1 MKIKKVIAKQ
11 VLDSR
16 KEPTIQVIIK
26 TGFFKRFKTS
36 APEGKSK
43 GEYEA
48 KSYAKDLE
56 GDISFINSTNIQEL
70 NNIINKSGE
79 KISSVE
85 AFSILEDIE
94 ELVKNQIGANS
105 LFALEASLLK
115 MLAYENNKELY
126 EFLGTGKKL
135 PRPVGNAIGGGLH
148 SKGINDKSPDFQEF
162 LFIGNSKTIKECVEV
177 NNLAYNLS
185 GKHLESKKRNDE
197 GAWETD
203 KTNEEILDVMNQI
216 QQELKQKKK
225 NIVIG
230 LDVAAS
236 SFYKNMI
243 YDYKNPPQ
251 TPNRTQ
257 QINYIKELINKYGIY
272 YLEDPLEDNDFSG
285 FSNLIGRG
293 CFIVG
298 DDLTTTNPERLKKAI
313 KMRSI
318 NAIIVKPNQI
328 GSLIKTKQVI
338 DLAKENNIFTIMS
351 HRSGETTDN
360 TIADLAVAWGCDFIK
375 TGIYGKVRTAKLKRL
390 IKIEKKL
397 KNKIVLP

>member
-26 TGFFKRFKTS
+26 TGFFRKFKTS
-36 APEGKSK
+36 SPEGKSK
-43 GEYEA
+43 GKYET
-48 KSYAKDLE
+48 KSYAKNLE
-56 GDISFINSTNIQEL
+56 GDISFINSINIQEL
-70 NNIINKSGE
+70 NNIVNKYRE
-79 KISSVE
+79 KIGDVE
-85 AFSILEDIE
+85 AFSILENIE
-94 ELVKNQIGANS
+94 ESVKNQIGANS

-115 MLAYENNKELY
+115 MLAYKNDKELY

-148 SKGINDKSPDFQEF
+148 SKEVNGKNPDFQEF
-162 LFIGNSKTIKECVEV
+162 LFIGDSKTIKECVKV
-177 NNLAYNLS
+177 NNLAYKLTGELLN
-185 GKHLESKKRNDE
+185 SKKINDE

-203 KTNEEILDVMNQI
+203 KTNEEVLDIMNQI
-216 QQELKQKKK
+216 QQELKQQRK

-251 TPNRTQ
+251 KINRTQ
-257 QINYIKELINKYGIY
+257 QIKYIKELINKYGIY
-272 YLEDPLEDNDFSG
+272 YLEDPLEENDFSG
-285 FSNLIGRG
+285 FRDLIGKG

-313 KMRSI
+313 KIKSI
-318 NAIIVKPNQI
+318 NAIIIKPNQI

-338 DLAKENNIFTIMS
+338 DLAKKYKIATIIS
-351 HRSGETTDN
+351 HRSGETKDN
-360 TIADLAVAWGCDFIK
+360 TIADLGVGWGCDFIK
-375 TGIYGKVRTAKLKRL
+375 TGIYGKVRKSKLKRL
-390 IKIEKKL
+390 MKIEKRL
-397 KNKIVLP
+397 KKS

>member
-26 TGFFKRFKTS
+26 TGFFRKFKTS
-36 APEGKSK
+36 SPEGKSK
-43 GEYEA
+43 GEYET
-48 KSYAKDLE
+48 KSYAKNLE
-56 GDISFINSTNIQEL
+56 GDLSFINSINIQEL
-70 NNIINKSGE
+70 NNIVNKYGE
-79 KISSVE
+79 KIGDVE
-85 AFSILEDIE
+85 AFSILENIE
-94 ELVKNQIGANS
+94 ESVKNQIGANS

-115 MLAYENNKELY
+115 MLAYKNDKELY

-148 SKGINDKSPDFQEF
+148 SKEVNGKNPDFQEF
-162 LFIGNSKTIKECVEV
+162 LFIGDSKTIKECVEV
-177 NNLAYNLS
+177 NNLAYKLAGELLKAKN
-185 GKHLESKKRNDE
+185 RNDE
-197 GAWETD
+197 GAWETN
-203 KTNEEILDVMNQI
+203 KTNEEVLDIMNQV
-216 QQELKQKKK
+216 QQEIKQKKK
-225 NIVIG
+225 NVVIG

-251 TPNRTQ
+251 RLNKTQ
-257 QINYIKELINKYGIY
+257 QINYIKELINKYNIY
-272 YLEDPLEDNDFSG
+272 YLEDPLEENDFFG
-285 FSNLIGRG
+285 FTNLIGRG

-313 KMRSI
+313 KIKSI
-318 NAIIVKPNQI
+318 NAIIIKPNQI

-338 DLAKENNIFTIMS
+338 DLAKKYKILTIMS
-351 HRSGETTDN
+351 HRSGETKDN

-375 TGIYGKVRTAKLKRL
+375 TGIYGKVRKSKLKRL
-390 IKIEKKL
+390 IEIEKRL
-397 KNKIVLP
+397 K

>member
-26 TGFFKRFKTS
+26 TGFFRKFKTS
-36 APEGKSK
+36 SPEGKSK
-43 GEYEA
+43 GEYET
-48 KSYAKDLE
+48 KSYAKNLE
-56 GDISFINSTNIQEL
+56 GDISFINSINIQEL
-70 NNIINKSGE
+70 NNIVNKYGE
-79 KISSVE
+79 KIGDVE
-85 AFSILEDIE
+85 AFSILENIE
-94 ELVKNQIGANS
+94 ESVKNQIGANS

-115 MLAYENNKELY
+115 MLAYKNDKELY

-148 SKGINDKSPDFQEF
+148 SKEVNGKNPDFQEF
-162 LFIGNSKTIKECVEV
+162 LFIGDSKTIKECVKV
-177 NNLAYNLS
+177 NNLAYKLTGELLN
-185 GKHLESKKRNDE
+185 SKKINDE

-203 KTNEEILDVMNQI
+203 KTNEEVLDIMNQI
-216 QQELKQKKK
+216 QQELKQQRK

-251 TPNRTQ
+251 KINRTQ
-257 QINYIKELINKYGIY
+257 QIKYIKELINKYGIY
-272 YLEDPLEDNDFSG
+272 YLEDPLEENDFSG
-285 FSNLIGRG
+285 FRDLIGKG

-313 KMRSI
+313 KIKSI
-318 NAIIVKPNQI
+318 NAIIIKPNQI

-338 DLAKENNIFTIMS
+338 DLAKKYKIATIIS
-351 HRSGETTDN
+351 HRSGETKDN
-360 TIADLAVAWGCDFIK
+360 TIADLGVGWGCDFIK
-375 TGIYGKVRTAKLKRL
+375 TGIYGKVRKSKLKRL
-390 IKIEKKL
+390 MKIEKRL
-397 KNKIVLP
+397 KKS